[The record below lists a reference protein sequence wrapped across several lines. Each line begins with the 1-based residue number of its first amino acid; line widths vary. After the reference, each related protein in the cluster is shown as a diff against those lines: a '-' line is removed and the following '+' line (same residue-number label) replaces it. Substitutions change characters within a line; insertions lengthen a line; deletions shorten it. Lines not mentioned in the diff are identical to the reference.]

1 MCRLCAVWLHVHVFM
16 IPYCAVVGVY
26 VSSILHFHIT
36 LHYAL
41 VGVCRG
47 VALVSFLVRGGAPE
61 RRSPPTQQTTPRRN
75 CVGTN
80 GNVGNLGWGSESE
93 FPTGLLR

>member
-1 MCRLCAVWLHVHVFM
+1 MLLHVHVFM

-47 VALVSFLVRGGAPE
+47 VALVSFWCVGAPGGGAHPHVK
-61 RRSPPTQQTTPRRN
+61 RPH
-75 CVGTN
+75 VGTTWELTATW
-80 GNVGNLGWGSESE
+80 GNLGVGEVSR
-93 FPTGLLR
+93 FPTGL